1 MAGTRCWPASGT
13 AGLHRRAASCR
24 VVASRRG
31 PTDTDVT
38 DAAAAAAAGAD
49 DTVRGGMRRRRQW
62 CRRRRAS
69 NSARNKSA
77 TAAAVAL
84 RLRAVPPGTCS
95 ST

>member
-1 MAGTRCWPASGT
+1 M
-13 AGLHRRAASCR
+13 
-24 VVASRRG
+24 
-31 PTDTDVT
+31 
-38 DAAAAAAAGAD
+38 AAAAGTYWPVAD
-49 DTVRGGMRRRRQW
+49 TGPRAVAQAAFSVAASRRRPTGTVAATADAVAVDIRGGMWLQLRRW
-62 CRRRRAS
+62 WRRRAS